1 MARTSQ
7 LTHSHWGAFM
17 AEVENGRLVGVR
29 PFERD
34 PHPSAM
40 IEAWPDMVT
49 APSRIQQPMVRE
61 GYLRGGPRSGRT
73 ARSGAGRG
81 REPFVPVSWDRALG
95 LAAEALADTK
105 ARYGNQAIFG
115 GSYGWSSAGRLHH
128 ARTLVRRFLFA
139 CGGCVDQVTNYSWGA
154 AQVLLTRVIGT
165 YEPVTGKVTDW
176 RNVIRHSKLFVA
188 FGGLNLKNL
197 QVNAGGAA
205 EHGSEKWLRAAAAAG
220 VKFVVIS
227 PMRDDAPAFLNATWI
242 PIRPNTDTAL
252 MLALAH
258 TLVAENRHDREFLST
273 YCTGF
278 EQFLHYLDGET
289 DGRPKDAAWAAAI
302 TGIEATTIRDLARQI
317 AGTRTMLSAAWSL
330 QRGDHGEQPFWMLI
344 TLASMLGQ
352 IGLPG
357 GGFGFGHGSMNGVG
371 QPRLDA
377 PVPGMDMGRNPT
389 GLAIPVARI
398 ADLLLNPGATIP
410 YDGKQVTFP
419 DIKLIYWAGGNPF
432 HHHQDL
438 NRLLTGWQ
446 RPDTVIVNESWW
458 TATARHAD
466 IVLPATTTLERND
479 IGVGSRDRFIIAMK
493 KVIAPVGEA
502 RNDFDIFEGLAARLG
517 LGTAFSGGLDEM
529 GWLKRL
535 YETARGGAARR
546 NIALPD
552 FDRFWQDGFVEVPE
566 PDEDLVLM
574 DSFRRNPE
582 AHRLATPSGRIELFS
597 ETVAGFGYD
606 DCPGHATWIPPAEWL
621 GAQAA
626 QTYPLHLLTSQPA
639 GRLHSQMD
647 PARVSQSFKT
657 SGRERLTI
665 NPKDAASRGIKT
677 GDVVRV
683 FNGRGACLAG
693 AYVSDAVMPGVVI
706 LPTGAWYDP
715 AEPGAVGS
723 LELHGNPNVL
733 TLDKGTSKLAQAP
746 SAMSA
751 LVQIEKWQG
760 AAPPVR
766 VFAPPPTVDA

>member
-7 LTHSHWGAFM
+7 LTHSHWGAFV
-17 AEVENGRLVGVR
+17 ADVEDGRLVGVR
-29 PFERD
+29 PFDRD

-49 APSRIQQPMVRE
+49 APSRIQRPMVRE
-61 GYLRGGPRSGRT
+61 GYLRGGP
-73 ARSGAGRG
+73 ARGGAGRG

-95 LAAEALADTK
+95 LAAEALAGTK
-105 ARYGNQAIFG
+105 ARHGNDAIFG

-139 CGGCVDQVTNYSWGA
+139 FGGCVDQVTNYSWGA
-154 AQVLLTRVIGT
+154 AQILLTRVIGS

-176 RNVIRHSKLFVA
+176 RNVAAHTKLFVA
-188 FGGLNLKNL
+188 FGGFNLKNL
-197 QVNAGGAA
+197 QITSGGAA

-220 VKFVVIS
+220 VRFVVIS
-227 PMRDDAPAFLNATWI
+227 PVRDDAPDFLGARWI

-252 MLALAH
+252 MLAMAH
-258 TLVAENRHDREFLST
+258 TLLTENRHDREFLAK
-273 YCTGF
+273 YCAGF
-278 EQFLHYLDGET
+278 ERFRHYLEGAADGQ
-289 DGRPKDAAWAAAI
+289 PKDAAWAARI
-302 TGIEATTIRDLARQI
+302 TGIDAGTIHELARQM
-317 AGTRTMLSAAWSL
+317 AAMRTMLTAAWSL

-344 TLASMLGQ
+344 TLAAMLGQ
-352 IGLPG
+352 VGLPG

-438 NRLLTGWQ
+438 NRLLSGWQ

-493 KVIAPVGEA
+493 KAIDPVGEA
-502 RNDFDIFEGLAARLG
+502 RNDFDIFQGLAERLG
-517 LGTAFSGGLDEM
+517 LGSAFSGGLDEM
-529 GWLKRL
+529 SWLRRL
-535 YETARGGAARR
+535 YGTARTGAARR

-552 FDRFWQDGFVEVPE
+552 FDRFWKDGFVEIPE

-582 AHRLATPSGRIELFS
+582 AHRLNTPSGKIEIFS
-597 ETVAGFGYD
+597 ETVAGFRYD

-621 GAQAA
+621 GAEAA
-626 QTYPLHLLTSQPA
+626 RTYPLHLLTSQPA

-647 PARVSQSFKT
+647 PARVSQGHKM

-665 NPKDAASRGIKT
+665 NPKDAAARGIKT
-677 GDVVRV
+677 GDIVRV
-683 FNGRGACLAG
+683 FNARGACLAG
-693 AYVSDAVMPGVVI
+693 ADVTDAVMPGVVV

-723 LELHGNPNVL
+723 LEVHGNPNVL

-751 LVQIEKWQG
+751 LVEVEPWR
-760 AAPPVR
+760 AAVPPLKA
-766 VFAPPPTVDA
+766 FAPPPMVDA

>member
-1 MARTSQ
+1 MARTRH
-7 LTHSHWGAFM
+7 LTHSHWGAFT
-17 AEVENGRLVGVR
+17 AEVEDGCIVGVQ

-34 PHPSAM
+34 PHPSPL

-49 APSRIQQPMVRE
+49 APTRIRQPMVRE
-61 GYLRGGPRSGRT
+61 GYLQGGRARAGTGRGG
-73 ARSGAGRG
+73 
-81 REPFVPVSWDRALG
+81 EPFVPVSWDRALD
-95 LAAEALADTK
+95 LAATALADTK
-105 ARYGNQAIFG
+105 ARYGNSAIFG
-115 GSYGWSSAGRLHH
+115 GSYGWSSAGRVHH

-139 CGGCVDQVTNYSWGA
+139 HGGCVDQVNNYSWAA

-165 YEPVTGKVTDW
+165 YEPVNGKVTDW
-176 RNVIRHSKLFVA
+176 RNVAHHTKLFVA

-197 QVNAGGAA
+197 QVMSGGAA
-205 EHGSEKWLRAAAAAG
+205 EHGSEKWARAAAAAG

-227 PMRDDAPAFLNATWI
+227 PTLDDAPAFLGARWI

-258 TLVAENRHDREFLST
+258 TLVAENRHDRAFLAR
-273 YCTGF
+273 YCTGA
-278 EQFLHYLDGET
+278 EQFLAYLTGAT
-289 DGRPKDAAWAAAI
+289 DGRPKDADWAAAI
-302 TGIEATTIRDLARQI
+302 TGVDAATIRALAHEI

-330 QRGDHGEQPFWMLI
+330 QRGDHGEQPYWMLI
-344 TLASMLGQ
+344 TLAALVGQ
-352 IGLPG
+352 IGLAG

-377 PVPGMDMGRNPT
+377 PMPSMEMGRNPV

-398 ADLLLNPGATIP
+398 TDLLLNPGATIP

-438 NRLLTGWQ
+438 NRLLAGWQ

-479 IGVGSRDRFIIAMK
+479 VGAGSRDRFIVAMK
-493 KVIAPVGEA
+493 KAIEPVGEA
-502 RNDFDIFEGLAARLG
+502 RNDFDIFEGLAQRLQ

-529 GWLKRL
+529 GWIRRL
-535 YETARGGAARR
+535 YDTARNGAARR
-546 NIALPD
+546 NIALPE
-552 FDRFWQDGFVEVPE
+552 FDRFWADGYVELPE
-566 PDEDLVLM
+566 PDDDFVLM
-574 DSFRRNPE
+574 EEFRRNPDT
-582 AHRLATPSGRIELFS
+582 HRLATPSGKIEIFS
-597 ETVAGFGYD
+597 DTVAGFGYD
-606 DCPGHATWIPPAEWL
+606 DCPGHAAWIPPAEWL
-621 GAQAA
+621 GDAA
-626 QTYPLHLLTSQPA
+626 ARTYPLHLLTSQPP
-639 GRLHSQMD
+639 GKLHSQMD
-647 PARVSQSFKT
+647 PGPVSRRTKVA
-657 SGRERLTI
+657 GRERLTI
-665 NPKDAASRGIKT
+665 NTQDAAARGIAS

-693 AYVSDAVMPGVVI
+693 AYVTDAVMPGVVI

-715 AEPGAVGS
+715 AEPGSIGS
-723 LELHGNPNVL
+723 LEVHGNPNVL
-733 TLDKGTSKLAQAP
+733 TLDKGTSKLAQGP

-751 LVQIEKWQG
+751 LVQVEKWQA

-766 VFAPPPTVDA
+766 VFAPPPTVKA

>member
-7 LTHSHWGAFM
+7 LTHSHWGAFV
-17 AEVENGRLVGVR
+17 AEVEDGRLVGVR

-34 PHPSAM
+34 PHPSPM

-49 APSRIQQPMVRE
+49 APSRIQRPMVRE
-61 GYLRGGPRSGRT
+61 GYLRGGPART
-73 ARSGAGRG
+73 GAGRG

-95 LAAEALADTK
+95 LAAEALAQTK
-105 ARYGNQAIFG
+105 ARHGNAAIFG

-139 CGGCVDQVTNYSWGA
+139 FGGCVDQVTNYSWGA
-154 AQVLLTRVIGT
+154 AQILLTRVIGS
-165 YEPVTGKVTDW
+165 YEPVNGKVTDW
-176 RNVIRHSKLFVA
+176 RNVAAHTKLFVA

-197 QVNAGGAA
+197 QVTSGGAA

-227 PMRDDAPAFLNATWI
+227 PVRDDAPDFLGARWI

-258 TLVAENRHDREFLST
+258 TLLAENRHDREFLAT
-273 YCTGF
+273 YCAGF
-278 EQFLHYLDGET
+278 EPFRRYLEGATDGE
-289 DGRPKDAAWAAAI
+289 PKDAAWAARI
-302 TGIEATTIRDLARQI
+302 TGIDAGTIRELARQM
-317 AGTRTMLSAAWSL
+317 ADTRTMLSAAWSL

-344 TLASMLGQ
+344 TLAAMLGQ

-398 ADLLLNPGATIP
+398 ADLLLNPGAIIP

-479 IGVGSRDRFIIAMK
+479 IGVGSRDRFIVAMK
-493 KVIAPVGEA
+493 KAIEPVGEA
-502 RNDFDIFEGLAARLG
+502 RDDFAIFEGLAERLG
-517 LGTAFSGGLDEM
+517 LGRAFSGGLDET
-529 GWLKRL
+529 GWLRRL
-535 YETARGGAARR
+535 YDTARSGAARR

-574 DSFRRNPE
+574 DAFRRNPE
-582 AHRLATPSGRIELFS
+582 AHRLNTPSGKIEIFS

-647 PARVSQSFKT
+647 PARVSQHGKM

-665 NPKDAASRGIKT
+665 SPRDAAARGIKT
-677 GDVVRV
+677 GDIVRV
-683 FNGRGACLAG
+683 FNSRGACLAG
-693 AYVSDAVMPGVVI
+693 AYVSDTVMPGVVV

-715 AEPGAVGS
+715 AEPGAIGS
-723 LELHGNPNVL
+723 LEIHGNPNVL

-760 AAPPVR
+760 AAPPLK
-766 VFAPPPTVDA
+766 VFAPPPTVEGA

>member
-1 MARTSQ
+1 
-7 LTHSHWGAFM
+7 
-17 AEVENGRLVGVR
+17 
-29 PFERD
+29 
-34 PHPSAM
+34 
-40 IEAWPDMVT
+40 MVT
-49 APSRIQQPMVRE
+49 APTRIQRPMVRE
-61 GYLRGGPRSGRT
+61 GYLRGGAQSGKTGRSGT
-73 ARSGAGRG
+73 GRG
-81 REPFVPVSWDRALG
+81 REPFVPVSWERALG

-105 ARYGNQAIFG
+105 QRYGNSAIFG

-154 AQVLLTRVIGT
+154 AQILLTRIIGS
-165 YEPVTGKVTDW
+165 YDPVNGKVTDW
-176 RNVIRHSKLFVA
+176 RNVAAHSKLFVA

-197 QVNAGGAA
+197 QVTSGGAA
-205 EHGSEKWLRAAAAAG
+205 EHGSEKWLRAAATAG
-220 VKFVVIS
+220 VKFIVIS
-227 PMRDDAPAFLNATWI
+227 PVRDDAPAFLDARWI

-258 TLVAENRHDREFLST
+258 TLVAENRHDREFLGR
-273 YCTGF
+273 YCAGSERFLGYLTGTS
-278 EQFLHYLDGET
+278 DGQA
-289 DGRPKDAAWAAAI
+289 KDADWAAAI
-302 TGIEATTIRDLARQI
+302 TGIDAATIRELARQV

-344 TLASMLGQ
+344 TLAATLGQ

-357 GGFGFGHGSMNGVG
+357 GGFGFGHGSMNGIG
-371 QPRLDA
+371 QPRLEA
-377 PVPGMDMGRNPT
+377 PVPSMDMGRNPT

-398 ADLLLNPGATIP
+398 TDLLLNPGATIP

-438 NRLLTGWQ
+438 NRLLAGWQ

-493 KVIAPVGEA
+493 KAIEPVGEA
-502 RNDFDIFEGLAARLG
+502 RNDFDIFAGLAERLG
-517 LGTAFSGGLDEM
+517 LGPAFSGGLDEM
-529 GWLKRL
+529 AWLRRL
-535 YETARGGAARR
+535 YETARTGAARR
-546 NIALPD
+546 NIALPE
-552 FDRFWQDGFVEVPE
+552 FDRFWADGYVEVPE
-566 PDEDLVLM
+566 PDEDFVLM

-597 ETVAGFGYD
+597 ETIAGFGYD
-606 DCPGHATWIPPAEWL
+606 DCPGHAAWIPPAEWL
-621 GAQAA
+621 GAPAA
-626 QTYPLHLLTSQPA
+626 RAYPLHLLTSQPA

-647 PARVSQSFKT
+647 PARVSQRGKI

-665 NPKDAASRGIKT
+665 NPADAAARGIKT

-693 AYVSDAVMPGVVI
+693 AYVSDAVMPDVVV

-715 AEPGAVGS
+715 AEPGTVGS
-723 LELHGNPNVL
+723 LEIHGNPNVL

-751 LVQIEKWQG
+751 LVQVEKWQAAVPPLKVF
-760 AAPPVR
+760 AAPP
-766 VFAPPPTVDA
+766 TVGA